1 MPRIG
6 RFRRMNQSVKLDDCL
21 LDDSFED
28 RIRWIKESDKYMEG
42 LIQNQK
48 QKYKDKLNE
57 RSDTGNSTNSRSK
70 MMYI

>member
-1 MPRIG
+1 
-6 RFRRMNQSVKLDDCL
+6 
-21 LDDSFED
+21 
-28 RIRWIKESDKYMEG
+28 MEG

-57 RSDTGNSTNSRSK
+57 RSDTGISTNSRSK